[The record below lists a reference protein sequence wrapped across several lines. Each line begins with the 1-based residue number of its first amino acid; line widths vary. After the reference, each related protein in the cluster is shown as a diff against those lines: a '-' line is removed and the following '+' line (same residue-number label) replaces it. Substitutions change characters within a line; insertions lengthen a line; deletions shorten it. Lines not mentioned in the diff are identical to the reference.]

1 MALITGTATHSFI
14 QQPNTKFN
22 PRYQI
27 QVTTEDG
34 VDHLFRKNINTE
46 QPLLFNKHYELIQ
59 QEIPNGTKVTVKYH
73 EHHIENKFG
82 VYTFKELMAVRIDE
96 EIEKVT
102 FENCY
107 EQ

>member
-1 MALITGTATHSFI
+1 MYLELAFSK
-14 QQPNTKFN
+14 Q
-22 PRYQI
+22 
-27 QVTTEDG
+27 E
-34 VDHLFRKNINTE
+34 
-46 QPLLFNKHYELIQ
+46 PLNKLEV
-59 QEIPNGTKVTVKYH
+59 KVTVKYH